1 MGFLKSIGNAIS
13 KPFSSIGNAI
23 TGQRSMRR
31 LQREADARAAAEADN
46 PILTPEGAAPTTQ
59 TTLLDEQNE
68 QDVQGRKRKRVGIS
82 TLTSR
87 GLTRALG
94 GDSTLG

>member
-13 KPFSSIGNAI
+13 KPFRSIGNAI

-31 LQREADARAAAEADN
+31 AQREADARAMLEADN
-46 PILTPEGAAPTTQ
+46 PILTPEGAAPVTQ
-59 TTLLDEQNE
+59 TTLVDEQNAE
-68 QDVQGRKRKRVGIS
+68 DVQARKRKRVGINS
-82 TLTSR
+82 STSR
-87 GLTRALG
+87 GLTRVLG